1 MAGALA
7 EAPTGANEEEDDGKL
22 TPDSPRLFE
31 MPAVVIDESNPTQ
44 ITVAFSGSV
53 TLDRSQA
60 SDVAL
65 YNQLKHGKVFDLNVS
80 GLVKGSRKTHRRDND
95 GNVDAIAETKTLVV
109 DSITVDE

>member
-31 MPAVVIDESNPTQ
+31 MPADRRRRVEPDPDH
-44 ITVAFSGSV
+44 VAFSGSV

-60 SDVAL
+60 SDAAL
-65 YNQLKHGKVFDLNVS
+65 YNRLKHGKLFDL
-80 GLVKGSRKTHRRDND
+80 TCP
-95 GNVDAIAETKTLVV
+95 AW
-109 DSITVDE
+109 